1 MSFLETLYQEESALN
16 AGVAI
21 LTVNL
26 TDTAP
31 ATGAFM
37 VKHGYNM
44 PALLGKDTDIATV
57 YSILNTPTSF
67 FIDRQG
73 IIRSFKLGPFI
84 DVNAVK
90 AFFSDSTITP
100 SATAEPGSIQL
111 ITAPELAVMFMASL
125 KSIGEDPD
133 FYAIDTRDAYAY
145 YDAAIQGAV
154 NIPPVVPGY
163 PITEQYLEENLKWV
177 PLDKVIIFYDQE
189 QGDSGQAMRLAQ
201 RLLDMNLGHQ
211 AKNIRVL
218 EGGLSGWLEL
228 GYPLSLIGCG

>member
-1 MSFLETLYQEESALN
+1 MSFLEAIFKEESALN

-21 LTVNL
+21 LTVNM
-26 TDTAP
+26 TDTAQ
-31 ATGAFM
+31 AVEAFM
-37 VKHGYNM
+37 VKQGYNM
-44 PALLGKDTDIATV
+44 PALLGKGSDIATV
-57 YSILNTPTSF
+57 YNILNTPTSF

-84 DVNAVK
+84 DANAVK
-90 AFFSDSTITP
+90 AFFSESTVTP
-100 SATAEPGSIQL
+100 SVTAEPGSIQF
-111 ITAPELAVMFMASL
+111 ITAPELAVMYMTAL

-133 FYAIDTRDAYAY
+133 FYAIDIRDAYAY
-145 YDAAIQGAV
+145 YDAAIQGAI

-163 PITEQYLEENLKWV
+163 PITEQYLIENLQWV
-177 PLDKVIIFYDQE
+177 PLNKVIIFYGQ
-189 QGDSGQAMRLAQ
+189 QQADSGQAMHLAQ

>member
-1 MSFLETLYQEESALN
+1 MSFLEALYQEESALN

-26 TDTAP
+26 TDTAQ

-44 PALLGKDTDIATV
+44 PALLGKGTDIATV
-57 YSILNTPTSF
+57 YNILNTPTSF
-67 FIDRQG
+67 FIDGQG
-73 IIRSFKLGPFI
+73 VIRSFKLGPFI
-84 DVNAVK
+84 DANAVK
-90 AFFSDSTITP
+90 AFFTENTITP
-100 SATAEPGSIQL
+100 SVTAPSGSIQL
-111 ITAPELAVMFMASL
+111 ITAPELAVMFMTSL
-125 KSIGEDPD
+125 KSIGQDPD
-133 FYAIDTRDAYAY
+133 FYAVDTRDAYAY

-177 PLDKVIIFYDQE
+177 PLDKMIIFYDQ
-189 QGDSGQAMRLAQ
+189 QQAADGPAMRLAQ
-201 RLLDMNLGHQ
+201 RLLDMKLGHQ
-211 AKNIRVL
+211 AQNIRVL
-218 EGGLSGWLEL
+218 DGGLSRWLEL